1 MVVRPRLPN
10 GFGPVRKDGGVMA
23 NWRSGAGRWAWT
35 LATAA
40 AVVASIG
47 ADGSK
52 PAREPAKAGEKPP
65 EVVQSDESD
74 DVDGRSRPA
83 SEKPKGSPTLQPA
96 ELDALIDK
104 GLAASKTP
112 PSEPTNDDEFIRRA
126 YLDLLGKLPA
136 PPAVR
141 QFAQSRDRDKRA
153 KLVDALLAHPDHAEN
168 WARYWRDVIEY
179 RSPVENDR
187 NIDYSLFTKWLAE
200 QFAANKRWDRIAT
213 EIITARGRTD
223 EAGATI
229 FPQAEDLQ
237 PVEMAGEVSRIFLG
251 VQIQC
256 AQCHDHPSDPW
267 KRQQFHEFAAFFGG
281 VKKKVAEK
289 REKGKPAIFE
299 VYAAT
304 NARYL
309 MPDLKD
315 PAKKIPVAPR
325 FFLGDEPPLSDRVP
339 GEARLEAAA
348 KYVTSPENPWFAKAF
363 INRTWYALM
372 GEGFFNPIDDLG
384 PTRTPNSPEILE
396 LLTDQWQRSGYDIR
410 WLFRTI
416 MNTRAYQRQSRSTN
430 TAAGR
435 TPFASNVPSRLRADQ
450 IFDALVHALNL
461 DQVPA
466 AQLKEARTKGAAV
479 KKAVTK
485 EADPTEPPGRRQ
497 VLNTFGVDPSTSADD
512 VVGTIPQALYLMN
525 GPLIARQTQA
535 RPGTMLGELISSAS
549 NERSAVDA
557 LYMKILARH
566 PNTREMSVCMHHVST
581 VGDHREAFEDILW
594 SLINSTE
601 FVSRR

>member
-1 MVVRPRLPN
+1 
-10 GFGPVRKDGGVMA
+10 MA
-23 NWRSGAGRWAWT
+23 KSRVGASRWLWT
-35 LATAA
+35 FAA
-40 AVVASIG
+40 AAIVASIG
-47 ADGSK
+47 ADGAK
-52 PAREPAKAGEKPP
+52 PARKPAPGGDKLP
-65 EVVQSDESD
+65 EVIRNEESD
-74 DVDGRSRPA
+74 DVDGRHRPA
-83 SEKPKGSPTLQPA
+83 PAKAKGPPTLLA
-96 ELDALIDK
+96 VELDALIDK

-112 PSEPTNDDEFIRRA
+112 PSEPTGDDEFLRRA

-136 PPAVR
+136 PGAVR
-141 QFAQSRDRDKRA
+141 QFSQSRDRDKRA
-153 KLVDALLAHPDHAEN
+153 KLIDALLAHPDHAEH

-187 NIDYSLFTKWLAE
+187 NIDYSLFTRWLAG

-213 EIITARGRTD
+213 EIITAGGRTD
-223 EAGATI
+223 EKGATV
-229 FPQAEDLQ
+229 FAQAEDLQ

-267 KRQQFHEFAAFFGG
+267 KRQQFHEFAAFFAG
-281 VKKKVAEK
+281 VKKKVVEK

-299 VYAAT
+299 VYAAP
-304 NARYL
+304 NARYA

-315 PAKKIPVAPR
+315 PAKKVAISPR
-325 FFLGDEPPLSDRVP
+325 FFLGDEPPLGDQVR
-339 GEARLEAAA
+339 GDARLELAA
-348 KYVTSPENPWFAKAF
+348 KYVTSPDNPWFAKAF

-416 MNTRAYQRQSRSTN
+416 MNTQAYQRQSRSSN

-466 AQLKEARTKGAAV
+466 AQPKEAKAKVGAET
-479 KKAVTK
+479 KKAAMRS
-485 EADPTEPPGRRQ
+485 ADPADPPGRLQ
-497 VLNTFGVDPSTSADD
+497 VLHTFGVDPSTPNDD

-525 GPLIARQTQA
+525 GPIIAKQTQA
-535 RPGTMLGELISSAS
+535 RPGTMLGELVATAT
-549 NERSAVDA
+549 NERAAVDA
-557 LYMKILARH
+557 LYLKVLARH
-566 PNTREMSVCMHHVST
+566 PNAKEMATCIHHVAN